1 MQLHL
6 CVESEVQELRCE
18 SARKFRFKATD
29 PRLKETLWGK
39 KVAKAN
45 WAGASYCLAPKCG
58 FIFSPRLF
66 SAFSRFSSRPLPSF
80 LNMIEGGKIE
90 YQEAKASLIQCGKRD
105 S

>member
-18 SARKFRFKATD
+18 SATKFRFKATD

-45 WAGASYCLAPKCG
+45 WAGASYCLAPKSG
-58 FIFSPRLF
+58 FTFSPWLF
-66 SAFSRFSSRPLPSF
+66 SVFRDFPVNLFRGF
-80 LNMIEGGKIE
+80 LNMIEGG
-90 YQEAKASLIQCGKRD
+90 
-105 S
+105 